1 MYRLKRYDDCIKEL
15 KERLKTSPNSL
26 HLLNYQAMAYSA
38 LKMDK
43 EALTCYQKIIRI
55 DTSLAGPYYNMGII
69 LKRLGRIEEAVECYK
84 KAILLKPDYVQ
95 AYNNLGIVYKDRKQ
109 YEKAIKMFMKAKE
122 IQPDHQNSYYN
133 LALIKK
139 EQGLDEEASE
149 IFLKVLELNPEHTE
163 AKYNAERTCNELGIK
178 FNEKGNY
185 KLALKYF
192 KIFTELQPSS
202 AIGYYNMGNT
212 YLDLKDLKSAETLF
226 KSSLRVEPQ
235 FEAAHS
241 NLGVVYRSLGQLKKS
256 ISSYKEAIKIN
267 PKNPNNYYNKAITFK
282 QAGKIFEAEENYK
295 KALLLDPKHIGSY
308 HNLSLIYEQRGQIKE
323 ALSVAKNILKFE
335 PNHPDTKHA
344 IGKFSLQLGLFRE
357 GWRNYEYRWKIFPG
371 NKAGFPIQNKPFW
384 KGEKGK
390 TIVIWKEQG
399 IGDQIICL
407 SLIPEV
413 QQMCSSLSV
422 YIDPRLHSLCRRAMP
437 NINIIPDEKSL
448 KVQKCDFHIP
458 IQSIGRLIRNDIS
471 DFDRTVNGYLK
482 ADPQRVEAIRKEL
495 KLEGKTAIGISW
507 KSFNTGYKTKS
518 ICLRDMERM
527 FAGLDIV
534 LVNLQYGD
542 VADEIKEFKEEAGIE
557 VLQCASVDNREDLD
571 GLAAL
576 IEACDLVV
584 STSNVTVHMAGALA
598 KKTWVMLNYVP
609 IYYWLLERTD
619 SVWYP
624 TLTLYRQPILDDWG
638 SVFSSIR
645 SDLRRQLTKA

>member
-163 AKYNAERTCNELGIK
+163 AKYNISLLKKNEGSLEEAKRYLQEILISDQK
-178 FNEKGNY
+178 NENAAKE
-185 KLALKYF
+185 LAVVF
-192 KIFTELQPSS
+192 GE
-202 AIGYYNMGNT
+202 MGNFN
-212 YLDLKDLKSAETLF
+212 KAI
-226 KSSLRVEPQ
+226 SSLKKLI
-235 FEAAHS
+235 AH
-241 NLGVVYRSLGQLKKS
+241 
-256 ISSYKEAIKIN
+256 N
-267 PKNPNNYYNKAITFK
+267 PKNRSLFHGLGLCLLTIGEFKEGWKAI
-282 QAGKIFEAEENYK
+282 ELRWEEENNEIAAWFK
-295 KALLLDPKHIGSY
+295 RA
-308 HNLSLIYEQRGQIKE
+308 KE
-323 ALSVAKNILKFE
+323 TWI
-335 PNHPDTKHA
+335 
-344 IGKFSLQLGLFRE
+344 
-357 GWRNYEYRWKIFPG
+357 
-371 NKAGFPIQNKPFW
+371 
-384 KGEKGK
+384 GEKTEK
-390 TIVIWKEQG
+390 NVILYTNRQG
-399 IGDQIICL
+399 IGEDILFL
-407 SLIPEV
+407 SLLPEV

-437 NINIIPDEKSL
+437 DINFVKDIDEL
-448 KVQKCDFHIP
+448 QNVDCDYNLP
-458 IQSIGRLIRNDIS
+458 LGSVPGLIRNDIS
-471 DFDRTVNGYLK
+471 DFNRTVNGYLK
-482 ADPQRVEAIRKEL
+482 ADQQRVDAIRKEL
-495 KLEGKTAIGISW
+495 KLKGKTVIGISW
-507 KSFNTGYKTKS
+507 RSLNTLNQQKKSVR
-518 ICLRDMERM
+518 LRDMERM
-527 FAGLDIV
+527 FAGLDVV

-542 VADEIKEFKEEAGIE
+542 VADEIKEFKEETGIE

-645 SDLRRQLTKA
+645 SDLRRELTKA